1 MNLRFVL
8 AGLICLSLAWAQDQ
22 DALLQSYSLAIEN
35 LNLAISSLVTDS
47 IKSSDE
53 LQRASDALRPLAA
66 ESSSTALI
74 AALESTFTRAQTTI
88 QNQSQT
94 DLAVQVAVL
103 KGGFQRLIYEAAI
116 NAANQG
122 NTTLTQQ
129 RLSRLATDLNLS
141 AETQSSLSSLTDL
154 GQLFAAF
161 EQGVAQTVKTR
172 LDSVAGVLATDKG
185 LAYQTLAE
193 AYGSFLPIQ
202 DSPRADA
209 SSNALFTQAF
219 SALVADDTETL
230 NTALTQ
236 LSTQMGQLE
245 SAASG
250 APIQAVAQ
258 PVETQTTEPPTPVE
272 TTPVETQ
279 TTEAQATEAVEQSTP
294 AQITETQTTEA
305 QTLET
310 QSTEAQAAPQTD
322 PVSQAINTAPTP
334 SNVSADIL
342 KSLGSFGLSA
352 TQQNSLA
359 ERMTQKG
366 FVSPNL
372 VLENLLASSA
382 RATMQLQAGNAQEA
396 RDTFSGIRETYSS
409 LLEPIVGN
417 ANPGVHNSTVALLD
431 NLSNAPSLRVQDA
444 VTVSQQLG
452 EVGKVLESAP
462 TSSAQSIMTTL
473 TNFWTG
479 WTRPIV
485 MIVLGLFAFVPLYL
499 LFLAFGGGNRNWQL
513 IGYALFLLLVPVI
526 YEGLTFLL
534 SSIATPLNM
543 PSLDILSRFSMFQ
556 NTFTQLLWVIVTAI
570 AIGLATA
577 GLYGICVQFG
587 LLGNKRNDDSSST
600 LLETPVS
607 STSSGAKTT
616 SFEWDEEF

>member
-8 AGLICLSLAWAQDQ
+8 AGLICLSLAWSQEQ

-35 LNLAISSLVTDS
+35 LNLAVSLMPTDS
-47 IKSSDE
+47 IKSSEE

-66 ESSSTALI
+66 ESTSTALI
-74 AALESTFTRAQTTI
+74 AALEATFSRAQTTI

-94 DLAVQVAVL
+94 DLGVQVAVL
-103 KGGFQRLIYEAAI
+103 KGGFQRLIYESAI

-122 NTTLTQQ
+122 NSALTQQ
-129 RLSRLATDLNLS
+129 RLSRLASDLNLS
-141 AETQSSLSSLTDL
+141 AETQASMSSLSDL
-154 GQLFAAF
+154 GQVFAAF
-161 EQGVAQTVKTR
+161 EKGIAQSVKAH
-172 LDSVAGVLATDKG
+172 LDSVSGLLATDKG
-185 LAYQTLAE
+185 VAYQTLAE
-193 AYGSFLPIQ
+193 AYGAFLPIQ

-219 SALVADDTETL
+219 SALVADDSETL
-230 NTALTQ
+230 NTALAQ
-236 LSTQMGQLE
+236 LSTQMAQLE

-250 APIQAVAQ
+250 VTFEAVGIQPEAQ
-258 PVETQTTEPPTPVE
+258 ISETPVTESITAEPGTE
-272 TTPVETQ
+272 T
-279 TTEAQATEAVEQSTP
+279 QATEGIVETP
-294 AQITETQTTEA
+294 TQATDVPSTETAAIPTTEV
-305 QTLET
+305 QTIAT
-310 QSTEAQAAPQTD
+310 DVQVIEA
-322 PVSQAINTAPTP
+322 PVST
-334 SNVSADIL
+334 SNASANIL
-342 KSLGSFGLSA
+342 KSLSSFGLSE
-352 TQQNSLA
+352 TQQNNLA
-359 ERMTQKG
+359 ERMTKQG
-366 FVSPNL
+366 FISPNL

-382 RATMQLQAGNAQEA
+382 RATMQLQAGNAIQGRETFSNI
-396 RDTFSGIRETYSS
+396 RDTYSG
-409 LLEPIVGN
+409 LLEPIVSN
-417 ANPGVHNSTVALLD
+417 ANPGVHNSTLALLD
-431 NLSNAPSLRVQDA
+431 NLSGAPSLRVQDA

-452 EVGKVLESAP
+452 EVGKVLENAP
-462 TSSAQSIMTTL
+462 TSSTQSLMTTL

-526 YEGLTFLL
+526 YEGLSFLF

-543 PSLDILSRFSMFQ
+543 PSLDVLSRFSMFQ
-556 NTFTQLLWVIVTAI
+556 NTFTQLLWVILTAI

-587 LLGNKRNDDSSST
+587 LLGSKRNDDSNST
-600 LLETPVS
+600 MLETSVS